1 MYQMPLFS
9 SPKAGIQ
16 STDHDGWG
24 IHVRVVV
31 YITYEGW
38 LAWCQVAPPEMPIS
52 QIPRLRERPK
62 EENGIIVQVPVPAPG
77 C

>member
-1 MYQMPLFS
+1 MVSLVPGS
-9 SPKAGIQ
+9 
-16 STDHDGWG
+16 
-24 IHVRVVV
+24 
-31 YITYEGW
+31 
-38 LAWCQVAPPEMPIS
+38 PPEMPIS